1 MKRWTA
7 LLCAMALCLSLT
19 GCYEAEVPEEE
30 DFWAYTP
37 EETTDTEEVSHAAQV
52 FTLPYLSSQTLD
64 PIACPDGVQ
73 QVIGSLLYEGLFVLN
88 DRFEP
93 QPLLCSTYSRSN
105 NGLTYTFQLRDGVT
119 FSNGASLTASDVL
132 ATYRRAQI
140 SDRYSARFANVT
152 AMRAGRGTFT
162 VTLRQPDSA
171 FPALLD
177 IPIVKSGTEKDPVP
191 LGTGPYLFLTDS
203 EGPCLVRSENW
214 WNDDVPSLQRIELAS
229 AKDADTAVYLFS
241 ARSAHLLTAD
251 LLSATTAASLG
262 SVDITDAPTTAM
274 LFLGF
279 NTAKPAL
286 AEPAMRVAIGRAID
300 RDAVATVLLAGHAQ
314 PAQFPLSP
322 VSPLYPAASEA
333 PYTAGAYEEALA
345 PAPADTAAEA
355 APPAA
360 PQPLEL
366 TLVVNA
372 ENSFKTAVAEYLA
385 KELTAAHVTVS
396 PVVLPW
402 NEYLEALEGG
412 NFDLWL
418 GEVRLTADWDIT
430 SLVCTGGA
438 LNYGKFA
445 NADVDAALRV
455 FLSNETSETAL
466 ALCTLLTEQAP
477 ILPIVFKSLSIL
489 TPEGLIDGVAPTA
502 SQPLQALD
510 QWTFH
515 FSS

>member
-1 MKRWTA
+1 MKRWA
-7 LLCAMALCLSLT
+7 LLLCAMALCLSLS

-30 DFWAYTP
+30 DFWTYTP
-37 EETTDTEEVSHAAQV
+37 EESADAEEISHAAQV

-88 DRFEP
+88 ERFEP
-93 QPLLCSTYSRSN
+93 QPLLCSTYSQSS
-105 NGLTYTFQLRDGVT
+105 NGLTYTFELREDVT
-119 FSNGASLTASDVL
+119 FSNGVLLAPSDVL

-140 SDRYSARFANVT
+140 SDRYSARFANVA
-152 AMRAGRGTFT
+152 AMRVGRGTFI

-203 EGPCLVRSENW
+203 EGPCLVRNENW
-214 WNDDVPSLQRIELAS
+214 WNDNVPTLDRIELAS

-262 SVDITDAPTTAM
+262 SVDMTDAPTTAM

-279 NTAKPAL
+279 NAAKPAL
-286 AEPAMRVAIGRAID
+286 SEPAMRAAIGSAID

-314 PAQFPLSP
+314 PAQFPIPP
-322 VSPLYPAASEA
+322 VSPLYPAALET
-333 PYTAGAYEEALA
+333 PYDAGAYEEALA
-345 PAPADTAAEA
+345 PVQNEA
-355 APPAA
+355 ASPVDV
-360 PQPLEL
+360 QPLEL
-366 TLVVNA
+366 TLLVNA

-385 KELTAAHVTVS
+385 KELTAAHVTVT
-396 PVVLPW
+396 PVILPW

-418 GEVRLTADWDIT
+418 GEVRLTADWDVT
-430 SLVCTGGA
+430 SLVGAGGA

-445 NADVDAALRV
+445 NADLDAALRA
-455 FLSNETSETAL
+455 FLKSGSPAAAEAFCAKL
-466 ALCTLLTEQAP
+466 AEQSP
-477 ILPIVFKSLSIL
+477 IQPIVFKSLSVL
-489 TPEGLIDGVAPTA
+489 TPEGLIDGVSPTA
-502 SQPLQALD
+502 ANPLRSLD

-515 FSS
+515 FSA